1 LHVADIKPARDRE
14 LDEAL
19 EETFP
24 ASGAPA
30 NTVEAGTRAGPVPL
44 AQAVTDNREASRFE
58 LIVDG
63 QTAVL
68 TYERTP
74 TSLVL
79 VHTEV
84 PPSLR
89 GHHLADALAKAAVD
103 AALAERLQVVVV
115 CPFVKA
121 YLRKHPYRDRAPG
134 REHSVRAAVETI
146 SPVSDE
152 VEPS

>member
-1 LHVADIKPARDRE
+1 MEESRSARDRE
-14 LDEAL
+14 LDETL

-24 ASGAPA
+24 ASDAPA
-30 NTVEAGTRAGPVPL
+30 NTVETGTRVGPAPL
-44 AQAVTDNREASRFE
+44 LPVVTDNRETSQFE
-58 LIVDG
+58 LVVDG

-89 GHHLADALAKAAVD
+89 GRHLADALAKAAID
-103 AALAERLQVVVV
+103 AAHGEGLQIVAV

-121 YLRKHPYRDRAPG
+121 YLRKHSHRDTTP
-134 REHSVRAAVETI
+134 EKDI
-146 SPVSDE
+146 SYE
-152 VEPS
+152 G

>member
-1 LHVADIKPARDRE
+1 MEDSRSARDRE
-14 LDEAL
+14 LDETI

-24 ASGAPA
+24 ASDAPA
-30 NTVEAGTRAGPVPL
+30 NTVETGTRVGPTALSP
-44 AQAVTDNREASRFE
+44 AVTDNREASRFE
-58 LIVDG
+58 LVVDG
-63 QTAVL
+63 QTAFL

-89 GHHLADALAKAAVD
+89 GRHLADVLAKAAID
-103 AALAERLQVVVV
+103 AGHAERLPIVVI

-121 YLRKHPYRDRAPG
+121 YLRKHPSRDTTP
-134 REHSVRAAVETI
+134 EKDI
-146 SPVSDE
+146 P
-152 VEPS
+152 

>member
-1 LHVADIKPARDRE
+1 VEESRSAGDRK
-14 LDEAL
+14 LDETL

-24 ASGAPA
+24 ASDAPA
-30 NTVEAGTRAGPVPL
+30 NTVETGTRVGSVPVSPS
-44 AQAVTDNREASRFE
+44 VTDNREASQFE
-58 LIVDG
+58 LVVDG

-89 GHHLADALAKAAVD
+89 RRHLADALAKAAID
-103 AALAERLQVVVV
+103 AAHAERLQIVVV

-121 YLRKHPYRDRAPG
+121 YLRKHPYRDTTLAK
-134 REHSVRAAVETI
+134 HS
-146 SPVSDE
+146 P
-152 VEPS
+152 

>member
-1 LHVADIKPARDRE
+1 MRVEDSRSARDRE

-24 ASGAPA
+24 VSGAPA
-30 NTVEAGTRAGPVPL
+30 NTVEAGTLVGPVPL
-44 AQAVTDNREASRFE
+44 PPAVTDNREASRFE
-58 LIVDG
+58 LVVDG
-63 QTAVL
+63 LTAVL

-84 PPSLR
+84 PQSLR
-89 GHHLADALAKAAVD
+89 GHHLGDALAKAAM
-103 AALAERLQVVVV
+103 AAAHAEGLQIVVV

-121 YLRKHPYRDRAPG
+121 
-134 REHSVRAAVETI
+134 
-146 SPVSDE
+146 
-152 VEPS
+152 